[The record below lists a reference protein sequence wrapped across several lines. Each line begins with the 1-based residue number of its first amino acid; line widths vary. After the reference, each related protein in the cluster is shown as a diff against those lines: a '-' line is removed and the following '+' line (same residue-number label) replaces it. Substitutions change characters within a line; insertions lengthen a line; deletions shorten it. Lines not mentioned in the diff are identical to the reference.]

1 MTWATTPGSW
11 PCRNPPAYEVSW
23 FARPGYVAR
32 ALEYYSGRTGI
43 PWVAI
48 PASRK
53 DLWLVDSTTRH
64 WGKLLDLLEPRIDAR
79 ETVHPVP
86 HVVVDGRWREYVPRL
101 ETAVLRR
108 LHTLRFNAERISHR
122 AYVNAFHRRGGTD
135 VGVGD
140 DVATVSVVPLN
151 VETTSIPR
159 VHRVDFMD
167 GNTVVHR
174 VWFEQLAAELPHL
187 VRPYSGSFPPRFVIR
202 RPGPEDRACLAAIQ
216 L

>member
-1 MTWATTPGSW
+1 M
-11 PCRNPPAYEVSW
+11 
-23 FARPGYVAR
+23 
-32 ALEYYSGRTGI
+32 
-43 PWVAI
+43 
-48 PASRK
+48 
-53 DLWLVDSTTRH
+53 
-64 WGKLLDLLEPRIDAR
+64 
-79 ETVHPVP
+79 
-86 HVVVDGRWREYVPRL
+86 
-101 ETAVLRR
+101 LRR

-135 VGVGD
+135 VGVDLMGEFLGVFVGD
-140 DVATVSVVPLN
+140 DVVTVSVVPLN

-167 GNTVVHR
+167 GNTVVHW